1 MTLIKDPLSPEN
13 AEKLEESAKDVSKA
27 ALVHHTAMQ
36 QDEIK
41 IIIEERDLL
50 YKENEIYN
58 DSLERVLEEN
68 KNLRTDRI
76 NYLLSKFELENL
88 KDWRDL
94 VDLIPENYNEDSQK
108 KRTGLSGIFAA
119 SLELTKEGNIKMLQE
134 KIFDKIMIKK
144 NINLWKIK
152 IRII

>member
-13 AEKLEESAKDVSKA
+13 AEKLEEAAKDVSKA

-50 YKENEIYN
+50 YKENEIYH

-68 KNLRTDRI
+68 KNLRTLI
-76 NYLLSKFELENL
+76 AGWKKF
-88 KDWRDL
+88 R
-94 VDLIPENYNEDSQK
+94 
-108 KRTGLSGIFAA
+108 G
-119 SLELTKEGNIKMLQE
+119 
-134 KIFDKIMIKK
+134 
-144 NINLWKIK
+144 
-152 IRII
+152 